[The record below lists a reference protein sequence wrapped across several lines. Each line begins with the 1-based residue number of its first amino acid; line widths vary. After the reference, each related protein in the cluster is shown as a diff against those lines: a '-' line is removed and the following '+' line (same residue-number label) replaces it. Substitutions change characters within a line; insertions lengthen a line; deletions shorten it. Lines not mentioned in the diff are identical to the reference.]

1 MPRDGMAIQLQSCV
15 HGRNGRED
23 TMFVNF
29 EMALTWADLIKRTA
43 RETMSDDAQGLASQ
57 LAYYFF
63 LALFPALLCV
73 LAVASFFPLAHFSDQ
88 VARLLGPLAPAEVI
102 AIIKQE
108 MATISDTN
116 HGGLL
121 TIGLLGALWSSS
133 SAMVS
138 VIGAMNR
145 AYDIDESR
153 PWWKVRLTAIALTVA
168 LAVFIV
174 LAFGL
179 ILAGPQVA
187 DLLAQRFAFGSMFV
201 WTWKIVQWPLAFIM
215 AVVAIGLIYYFAP
228 DAEQLWVWITPGSC
242 VATIL
247 WLAGSLAFRFYA
259 VNFGNYEKTY
269 GAIGGVILLL
279 LWFFLTGLAIVIG
292 AEMNAEIEHAS
303 PWAKAPGEKVPGQKK
318 KLGAAAARAYRAD
331 GTPHPP
337 HPVAPPAPLAL
348 PAYQEPSLAEKIAGA
363 VTFVMRWRNR
373 TRE

>member
-1 MPRDGMAIQLQSCV
+1 
-15 HGRNGRED
+15 
-23 TMFVNF
+23 MFVNF
-29 EMALTWADLIKRTA
+29 EMALTWPELIRRTYH
-43 RETMSDDAQGLASQ
+43 ETMSDDAQGLASQ

-73 LAVASFFPLAHFSDQ
+73 LAVASFFPLQNFTDD
-88 VARLLGPLAPAEVI
+88 VTRFLGPVVPREVI
-102 AIIKQE
+102 GIIRQE
-108 MATISDTN
+108 MAKIAEGH

-153 PWWKVRLTAIALTVA
+153 PWWNVRLTAIALTVA

-179 ILAGPQVA
+179 ILAGPQLA
-187 DLLAQRFAFGSMFV
+187 DLLARHYAFGSIFV
-201 WTWKIVQWPLAFIM
+201 WTWKIVQWPLAFLM
-215 AVVAIGLIYYFAP
+215 AVVAIGMVYYFAP
-228 DAEQLWVWITPGSC
+228 DAEQLWVWITPGSL

-247 WLAGSLAFRFYA
+247 WVLGSLAFRYYA
-259 VNFGNYEKTY
+259 VNFGDYEATY

-279 LWFFLTGLAIVIG
+279 LWFFLTGLVIVIG

-303 PWAKAPGEKVPGQKK
+303 PWAKAPGEKAPGAKK
-318 KLGAAAARAYRAD
+318 KIGVAAGRAYREA
-331 GTPHPP
+331 GTARPP
-337 HPVAPPAPLAL
+337 VPTTPPPPLAL
-348 PAYQEPSLAEKIAGA
+348 PAYVEPTFGEKVLGTLTL
-363 VTFVMRWRNR
+363 VLRWRSR
-373 TRE
+373 TKS